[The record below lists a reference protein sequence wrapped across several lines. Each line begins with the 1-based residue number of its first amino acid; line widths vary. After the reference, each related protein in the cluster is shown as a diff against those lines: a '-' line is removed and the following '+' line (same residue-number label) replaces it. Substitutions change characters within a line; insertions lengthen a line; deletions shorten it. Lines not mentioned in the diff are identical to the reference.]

1 MFGYGDSHVEI
12 PGSVPPPAAS
22 VPPRNDRGL
31 TLALS
36 CIIIS
41 YMRRDNRLS
50 ATLHALLHM
59 AEQNRPM
66 TSAELAM
73 CMTTNAVVVR
83 RTMAGL
89 REAGLVR
96 SEKGHGGG
104 WEIAR
109 DLATVTLKDIYDALG
124 KPSLMAMG
132 IHLESPTCLVEQAV
146 NHSLTSAFAEAEAV
160 LIGRLADV
168 TLAQLAADFH
178 ARALNHY
185 GKIQSKIRGKT
196 K

>member
-1 MFGYGDSHVEI
+1 
-12 PGSVPPPAAS
+12 
-22 VPPRNDRGL
+22 
-31 TLALS
+31 
-36 CIIIS
+36 
-41 YMRRDNRLS
+41 MRRDNRLS

-73 CMTTNAVVVR
+73 CMATNAVVVR

-104 WEIAR
+104 WQIAR
-109 DLATVTLKDIYDALG
+109 DLSAVTLKDIYDALG
-124 KPSLMAMG
+124 KPGLMAMG
-132 IHLESPTCLVEQAV
+132 IHLESPSCLVEQAV
-146 NHSLTSAFAEAEAV
+146 NRALTSAFADAEAV
-160 LIGRLADV
+160 LIGRLGDV

-178 ARALNHY
+178 ARAVGHRNRMQE
-185 GKIQSKIRGKT
+185 KKK
-196 K
+196 